1 MHRRLRH
8 RKEQVKNVENNV
20 EKNVELQSVRRME
33 KNAENAER

>member
-1 MHRRLRH
+1 MHRRLRQ